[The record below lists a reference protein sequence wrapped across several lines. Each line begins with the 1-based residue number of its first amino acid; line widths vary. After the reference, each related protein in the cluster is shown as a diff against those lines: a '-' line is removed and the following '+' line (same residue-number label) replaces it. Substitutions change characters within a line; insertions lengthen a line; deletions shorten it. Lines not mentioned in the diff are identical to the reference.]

1 MSLYCCSFK
10 IRMIDPKIIEM
21 SGKANK
27 EMICF
32 KPKAVRIFEGT
43 NMLFRFFFF
52 SFSVFMLLCMEKKVK
67 VRTNRSSRWLA

>member
-1 MSLYCCSFK
+1 
-10 IRMIDPKIIEM
+10 MIDPKIIEM

-43 NMLFRFFFF
+43 NMLFRFFFPF
-52 SFSVFMLLCMEKKVK
+52 LQCIYVIVHGKDLES
-67 VRTNRSSRWLA
+67 